1 MKEKWILRAS
11 SQPSAQLSRR
21 RGTSALLW
29 TLGSKLQVPWIS
41 SLPSPAVSRSPAL
54 FWLQFDTCFCHRTLT
69 EEKSKQQFFPVI
81 LYLSGKLWIVR
92 DSSHL
97 APQIL
102 RGAVHRIQ
110 PCPFSWFL
118 VSNPNRFWKK
128 YSLEW
133 FKILVFF
140 FLNWSIVDIRGFPR
154 GSDSKESACHE
165 GDLGLIWSGRPP
177 GEGNGNPL
185 QYCCRGQRS
194 LAGYS
199 PWGHEESDMIVH

>member
-1 MKEKWILRAS
+1 MNPKSIISAKRPAEPEERHLCTPLDSGVKAAGSLDFLSPLPRRFPLSCFILTPVWHVFLSPS
-11 SQPSAQLSRR
+11 SNWA
-21 RGTSALLW
+21 
-29 TLGSKLQVPWIS
+29 
-41 SLPSPAVSRSPAL
+41 
-54 FWLQFDTCFCHRTLT
+54 
-69 EEKSKQQFFPVI
+69 QQFFPVI

-133 FKILVFF
+133 FKSLVLFF
-140 FLNWSIVDIRGFPR
+140 KSWSIVDIRGFPR

-199 PWGHEESDMIVH
+199 PWGHEESDMIEH